1 MKNKIVTALSTLG
14 KAFLFCLSL
23 AVLQVIFLRFI
34 PVSYSPL
41 MLIRAV
47 QFAGD
52 EDYQG
57 VQHDWVSLEEI
68 PNHMQLA
75 VVCTEDQ
82 RFVTHHGFDF
92 EAIKDAFEDA
102 EEGKRVRGGST
113 ISQQTAKNVFLWPSS
128 TWVRKGFEAG
138 YTLLIE
144 TFWSK
149 ERIMEVYLNTIE
161 FGKGVYG
168 VEAASNH
175 FFRKSASRLS
185 TLEAARLAVV
195 LPNPI
200 KYKANASGGYVVRR
214 QAYALG
220 QMRNFGGALIYH
232 PEIKEQ
238 KKSTRKKS
246 KV

>member
-1 MKNKIVTALSTLG
+1 MKKKIITALGSLG
-14 KAFLFCLSL
+14 KFFLFCLSL
-23 AVLQVIFLRFI
+23 AVLQVIFFRFV

-41 MLIRAV
+41 MLIRSA

-52 EDYQG
+52 EDYIG
-57 VQHDWVSLEEI
+57 IQHEWIGLDEI

-92 EAIKDAFEDA
+92 EAIEEAIEEA

-138 YTLLIE
+138 YTVLIE

-149 ERIMEVYLNTIE
+149 QRIMEVYLNTIE

-175 FFRKSASRLS
+175 FFKKSASRIS
-185 TLEAARLAVV
+185 TTEAARLAVV

-200 KYKANASGGYVVRR
+200 KYKANATSGYVVRR

-220 QMRNFGGALIYH
+220 QMRNFGGVLNYH
-232 PEIKEQ
+232 PTNKDP

-246 KV
+246 KI